1 MKMRLAIG
9 VMLMVVACG
18 DADVPPPA
26 DYSNLGSFDT
36 VAVEI
41 ITAGDTLEVQAE
53 LAASEEQRQLGLM
66 ERTQLPEDHG
76 MLFVY
81 DEVQDSTASFWMY
94 RTRIPLDIAFVDT
107 AGRIVAIRT
116 MQPCESPYAQRCPVY
131 PAGAPFSSALEMNQ
145 GYFQRHGVQLG
156 DIIRRRPGS

>member
-1 MKMRLAIG
+1 M
-9 VMLMVVACG
+9 
-18 DADVPPPA
+18 PPPA
-26 DYSNLGSFDT
+26 DYSNLGNFDT

-41 ITAGDTLEVQAE
+41 ITASDTLVVQAE

-81 DEVQDSTASFWMY
+81 DAVQDSTASFWMY
-94 RTRIPLDIAFVDT
+94 RTRIPLDIAFIDT

-116 MQPCESPYAQRCPVY
+116 MQPCESPYAQSCPVY

-145 GYFQRHGVQLG
+145 GYFQRHGVQPG
-156 DIIRRRPGS
+156 DVIRRRTGS